1 MADEEEAVGD
11 SSRNV
16 LRNIQ
21 AAARE
26 LMRIAVHCSINA
38 AGVEEQESSLQLPTT
53 PALKKLGN
61 ITRHQETAELETI
74 IYGHICIT
82 FQREGKIAPEAC

>member
-38 AGVEEQESSLQLPTT
+38 ARVEEQELSLQLPTT
-53 PALKKLGN
+53 LALKKLGN
-61 ITRHQETAELETI
+61 ITRH
-74 IYGHICIT
+74 
-82 FQREGKIAPEAC
+82 

>member
-16 LRNIQ
+16 LQNIQ

-38 AGVEEQESSLQLPTT
+38 ARAKEQESSLQLPTMV
-53 PALKKLGN
+53 ALKRL
-61 ITRHQETAELETI
+61 R
-74 IYGHICIT
+74 
-82 FQREGKIAPEAC
+82 RP

>member
-38 AGVEEQESSLQLPTT
+38 VRVEEQESSLQLPTT
-53 PALKKLGN
+53 LALKKLGN
-61 ITRHQETAELETI
+61 ITRH
-74 IYGHICIT
+74 
-82 FQREGKIAPEAC
+82 

>member
-16 LRNIQ
+16 LQNIQ
-21 AAARE
+21 AAGRE

-38 AGVEEQESSLQLPTT
+38 SRAKGQESSLQLPTMV
-53 PALKKLGN
+53 ALKRL
-61 ITRHQETAELETI
+61 RRL
-74 IYGHICIT
+74 
-82 FQREGKIAPEAC
+82 

>member
-38 AGVEEQESSLQLPTT
+38 ARVEEQELNLQLPTT
-53 PALKKLGN
+53 LALKKLGN
-61 ITRHQETAELETI
+61 ITRH
-74 IYGHICIT
+74 
-82 FQREGKIAPEAC
+82 

>member
-38 AGVEEQESSLQLPTT
+38 ARVEEQESSLQLPTT
-53 PALKKLGN
+53 LALKKLGN
-61 ITRHQETAELETI
+61 ITRH
-74 IYGHICIT
+74 
-82 FQREGKIAPEAC
+82 